1 MWHRPN
7 RDPLRINQLS
17 ASTGPTSTALPT
29 TCLDASGEATNC
41 WAAPTFPYVRT
52 ASSNNRCWKPFV
64 RQPEV
69 ICTPTPSAS
78 AARAAFWIAASN
90 AGSSQAITGLVA
102 SNGEMVCPSGRYP
115 PMVSVAAGPIEN
127 AASSGAG
134 DCWAAGVASG
144 LLPAAAVGA
153 AVGFDGAQAASNVMS
168 PMPATVKIRS
178 GIPKTIWQA
187 RDVDLPQPDAH
198 TPHLADVVP
207 SVLAA
212 MGVTSFERRIELA
225 PDVHG
230 ACVLLIDG
238 LGAELLDA
246 HVDDAPVM
254 AELRGPTLQAGFPS
268 TTVAGLA
275 AVGTGCR
282 SGEHGLVG
290 LSFRLPGI
298 GVINPLRWRSHPC
311 GDDLRD
317 VAPPVRVQRMA
328 TTFERAARAGVAV
341 SVVCPAEFSGSGL
354 TRAILRGG
362 EYVGVHALGDLASGV
377 RAALADG
384 GFCYGYHSELDL
396 LGHVYG
402 PGSKA
407 WRMQLRQVDR
417 LVESIVEGLGPG
429 GLLAVVADHGMVEVD
444 ASEVVDID
452 ACEALLD
459 GVDAIGGEPRARH
472 VYVADGAG
480 DAVLAAWRE
489 TLAQRAW
496 VVSRDEAIAAGWFGD
511 RVGDDARFRIG
522 DVVAAARGDA
532 AMMRRTAESL
542 LSSLIGQH
550 GSLTTAEQ
558 RVPLLLAY
566 G

>member
-1 MWHRPN
+1 VELPKP
-7 RDPLRINQLS
+7 DP
-17 ASTGPTSTALPT
+17 
-29 TCLDASGEATNC
+29 
-41 WAAPTFPYVRT
+41 
-52 ASSNNRCWKPFV
+52 
-64 RQPEV
+64 
-69 ICTPTPSAS
+69 
-78 AARAAFWIAASN
+78 
-90 AGSSQAITGLVA
+90 
-102 SNGEMVCPSGRYP
+102 
-115 PMVSVAAGPIEN
+115 
-127 AASSGAG
+127 
-134 DCWAAGVASG
+134 
-144 LLPAAAVGA
+144 
-153 AVGFDGAQAASNVMS
+153 
-168 PMPATVKIRS
+168 
-178 GIPKTIWQA
+178 
-187 RDVDLPQPDAH
+187 DL
-198 TPHLADVVP
+198 PHLADVVP

-212 MGVTSFERRIELA
+212 MGVAGFAPRIPLQGDIA
-225 PDVHG
+225 A
-230 ACVLLIDG
+230 ACVLLVDG
-238 LGAELLDA
+238 LGAELLDTYA
-246 HVDDAPVM
+246 EDAPVL
-254 AELRGPTLQAGFPS
+254 AGLRGQTLQVGFPS

-282 SGEHGLVG
+282 SGEHGMVG
-290 LSFRLPGI
+290 LSFRLPGADVVNAL
-298 GVINPLRWRSHPC
+298 GWRPHPW
-311 GDDLRD
+311 GRDLRD
-317 VAPPVRVQRMA
+317 EVPPEQVQPKP
-328 TTFERAARAGVAV
+328 TTFERAAASGIAV
-341 SVVCPAEFSGSGL
+341 SVVSGAQFTGSGL
-354 TRAILRGG
+354 TRAVLRGG
-362 EYVGVHALGDLASGV
+362 RYVGVQALGDLAACV
-377 RAALADG
+377 RSALADG

-402 PGSKA
+402 PGSTA

-452 ACEALLD
+452 ACETLLD

>member
-1 MWHRPN
+1 MELPKP
-7 RDPLRINQLS
+7 DPDI
-17 ASTGPTSTALPT
+17 
-29 TCLDASGEATNC
+29 
-41 WAAPTFPYVRT
+41 
-52 ASSNNRCWKPFV
+52 
-64 RQPEV
+64 
-69 ICTPTPSAS
+69 
-78 AARAAFWIAASN
+78 
-90 AGSSQAITGLVA
+90 
-102 SNGEMVCPSGRYP
+102 
-115 PMVSVAAGPIEN
+115 
-127 AASSGAG
+127 
-134 DCWAAGVASG
+134 
-144 LLPAAAVGA
+144 
-153 AVGFDGAQAASNVMS
+153 
-168 PMPATVKIRS
+168 
-178 GIPKTIWQA
+178 
-187 RDVDLPQPDAH
+187 
-198 TPHLADVVP
+198 PHLADVVP

-212 MGVTSFERRIELA
+212 MGVAGFAPRIPLQGDIA
-225 PDVHG
+225 A
-230 ACVLLIDG
+230 ACVLLVDG
-238 LGAELLDA
+238 LGAELLDTYA
-246 HVDDAPVM
+246 EDAPVL
-254 AELRGPTLQAGFPS
+254 AGLRGQTLQVGFPS

-282 SGEHGLVG
+282 SGEHGMVG
-290 LSFRLPGI
+290 LSFRLPGADVVNAL
-298 GVINPLRWRSHPC
+298 GWRPHPW
-311 GDDLRD
+311 GRDLRD
-317 VAPPVRVQRMA
+317 EVPPEQVQPKP
-328 TTFERAARAGVAV
+328 TTFERAAASGIAV
-341 SVVCPAEFSGSGL
+341 SVVSGAQFTGSGL
-354 TRAILRGG
+354 TRAVLRGG
-362 EYVGVHALGDLASGV
+362 RYVGVQALGDLAACV
-377 RAALADG
+377 RSALGDG

-402 PGSKA
+402 PGSTA

-511 RVGDDARFRIG
+511 KVGDDARFRIG

-558 RVPLLLAY
+558 RVPLLLTY